1 MRKEKREKENEIEK
15 QRIEEEKQRIERE
28 AKRIEEEP
36 KRTIITIFLFIFIGF
51 LFAIYLRTFH

>member
-1 MRKEKREKENEIEK
+1 MRKEKREKENEI
-15 QRIEEEKQRIERE
+15 EKQRIERE